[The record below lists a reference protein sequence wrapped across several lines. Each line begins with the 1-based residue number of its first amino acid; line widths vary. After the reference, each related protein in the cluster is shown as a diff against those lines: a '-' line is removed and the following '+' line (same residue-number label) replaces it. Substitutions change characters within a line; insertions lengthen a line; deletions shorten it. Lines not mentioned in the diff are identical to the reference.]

1 MKTKQIFPA
10 FVVLTALLSA
20 TVGRADDI
28 VAVKSGNWSNPTIWW
43 DSTTSSN
50 QVPGTNDDAEIS
62 NNVVV
67 TVDTNTTVQWIYDT
81 GSGTVTMAPGITLI
95 ITDPTG
101 GNGTAGL
108 TTFNATAPSNTVIY
122 ACNPFWA
129 KVCNY
134 YNLVFI
140 NTNYVDPLPPYEPF
154 QNFNNFPNGANAP
167 IPMTIA
173 GDMTV
178 MGYTF
183 VQQGTDGPGVSADI
197 SIGGNLTIGTNCIWD
212 TSGANLT
219 VASNVFLYGV
229 LKDQNGALGSNYL
242 NNVIV
247 TGPGPSGYNPATRY
261 GTNGWYLTD
270 VITWYVSGSLT
281 NNGYI
286 CGTAYGS
293 ISFDGTGTIGG
304 SNSFTIPAM
313 TINGTY
319 AIDTTVV
326 LTTNTPVIN
335 GTVVFD
341 LARTNQI
348 VLNAGTNAI
357 WYTTNG
363 TLDVINSG
371 AAPGSGQNY
380 QLFDNVANTNYDGVF
395 GSINL
400 PSLSPGLFWVDNLPA
415 NGSITVGGSAGYPTI
430 TLSRNGTTLSV
441 SWNTSSYPGYEVL
454 TLTNSAGV
462 ITNLSSSWKATGSNS
477 SPAYF
482 TINPNGPPMFFRL
495 RNP

>member
-1 MKTKQIFPA
+1 
-10 FVVLTALLSA
+10 
-20 TVGRADDI
+20 
-28 VAVKSGNWSNPTIWW
+28 
-43 DSTTSSN
+43 
-50 QVPGTNDDAEIS
+50 
-62 NNVVV
+62 
-67 TVDTNTTVQWIYDT
+67 
-81 GSGTVTMAPGITLI
+81 
-95 ITDPTG
+95 
-101 GNGTAGL
+101 
-108 TTFNATAPSNTVIY
+108 
-122 ACNPFWA
+122 
-129 KVCNY
+129 
-134 YNLVFI
+134 
-140 NTNYVDPLPPYEPF
+140 
-154 QNFNNFPNGANAP
+154 
-167 IPMTIA
+167 
-173 GDMTV
+173 
-178 MGYTF
+178 
-183 VQQGTDGPGVSADI
+183 
-197 SIGGNLTIGTNCIWD
+197 
-212 TSGANLT
+212 
-219 VASNVFLYGV
+219 
-229 LKDQNGALGSNYL
+229 
-242 NNVIV
+242 
-247 TGPGPSGYNPATRY
+247 
-261 GTNGWYLTD
+261 
-270 VITWYVSGSLT
+270 
-281 NNGYI
+281 
-286 CGTAYGS
+286 
-293 ISFDGTGTIGG
+293 
-304 SNSFTIPAM
+304 M

>member
-1 MKTKQIFPA
+1 MKTKQFFPA
-10 FVVLTALLSA
+10 FVVLTALLSS

-28 VAVKSGNWSNPTIWW
+28 TAIKSGNWSDTNTWN
-43 DSTTSSN
+43 SGT
-50 QVPGTNDDAEIS
+50 VPGTNDDADIPLGI
-62 NNVVV
+62 NV
-67 TVDTNTTVQWIYDT
+67 TVDTNTTVQWIYD
-81 GSGTVTMAPGITLI
+81 SGTVTMAPGYTLI

-108 TTFNATAPSNTVIY
+108 GTLNATATGNTVIY

-134 YNLVFI
+134 YNLVFA
-140 NTNYVDPLPPYEPF
+140 NTNYVDPSPPWLPF
-154 QNFNNFPNGANAP
+154 QNFNNFPNGPDAP

-178 MGYTF
+178 IGYTF
-183 VQQGTDGPGVSADI
+183 VQQGTDGPGGSADI
-197 SIGGNLTIGTNCIWD
+197 SIGGNLTIGTNCVWD
-212 TSGANLT
+212 TSGGNLT
-219 VASNVFLYGV
+219 VVSNLYLYGV
-229 LKDQNGALGSNYL
+229 LKDQNGALGSNYFGG
-242 NNVIV
+242 NVIV

-261 GTNGWYLTD
+261 GTNGWYLGD
-270 VITWYVSGSLT
+270 VITWGIGRSLT

-293 ISFDGTGTIGG
+293 VSFNGTGTIGG
-304 SNSFTIPAM
+304 SNSFQIPTM

-319 AIDTTVV
+319 AIGTTIV

-348 VLNAGTNAI
+348 VLNAGTNWL

-371 AAPGSGQNY
+371 AAPGSGHNY
-380 QLFDNVANTNYDGVF
+380 QLFNNVANTNYDGGF
-395 GSINL
+395 GSISL
-400 PSLSPGLFWVDNLPA
+400 PSLPSGLFWVDNLLA
-415 NGSITVGGSAGYPTI
+415 NGSITVGGGSPTI
-430 TLSRNGTTLSV
+430 TLSKNGTTLSV
-441 SWNTSSYPGYEVL
+441 SWDTSSYPGYEVL

-462 ITNLSSSWKATGSNS
+462 ITNLSSSWKATGSNN